1 LLEAVTWQAMKN
13 YSTASLYIHNVIIY
27 KLLFTYLP
35 DNYYQEYSPHNNQF
49 SIDLSNPVHIEVNI
63 GVKRPV
69 SEVPVKQWND
79 EAWRLTRPF
88 R

>member
-1 LLEAVTWQAMKN
+1 MAGHEKLQ
-13 YSTASLYIHNVIIY
+13 YSIIVNTQCCNIQTF
-27 KLLFTYLP
+27 FTYLP

-79 EAWRLTRPF
+79 EAWRFTRPF

>member
-1 LLEAVTWQAMKN
+1 MKN
-13 YSTASLYIHNVIIY
+13 YSTASLYIHNVVIY

-35 DNYYQEYSPHNNQF
+35 DNYYQENSPHNNQF
-49 SIDLSNPVHIEVNI
+49 SIDLSNPVHIEVNT

-69 SEVPVKQWND
+69 SEVPVRHWND
-79 EAWRLTRPF
+79 EAWRFTRPF